1 MSVPPLGRR
10 SALVAIIALTA
21 IFYLP
26 ALLGGYLADDHF
38 HLFLLGDLPEKRVF
52 SLFSFVKSPSEITV
66 LRNWGVV
73 PWWTS
78 DALRIDFFRPIP
90 SLTHA
95 LDYRLFGRDPV
106 AAHLVSIGWY
116 LVALALV
123 ARVYR
128 RFLPEGSRL
137 VLLAVAV
144 FALDDT
150 HALVVQWLANRADLI
165 GAVFLLTALLA
176 WLRLLERPNVRD
188 RVIVVVAFVLALLSK
203 ESSVILP
210 ALLFAHDRR
219 RERRLQLVVAGV
231 AVAWLA
237 LYLGD
242 GHGPSSVYYLNPS
255 RDFGGWAAGLFRA
268 GLFHAVILVTNTP
281 LHVFS
286 SAPLEELPGLS
297 AACLCATFAF
307 FVLAWKLLRHDRA
320 SRFFFAWTLLTLAI
334 LTTTFPDP
342 RLLML
347 PSVGFAFL
355 VARVAQEL
363 HRRSALWAR
372 SALVV
377 VLTLHLLVAPLLDQV
392 CLAVVGR
399 LRHGYDDL
407 RAGMEGA
414 IDYGHLPASPD
425 DGIEVFF
432 LTFHPREASALATFW
447 LARNLQT
454 ADAGPVL
461 ARPDL
466 AYVDKIDR
474 SYAAMKV
481 RYHALSFLGERED
494 VDVDVLDDRTLEIA
508 PKTGNFL
515 PTLFEQLYLT
525 TTRFE
530 VGQTVALP
538 SFTARVVAID
548 RAGLPT
554 RVRFVFPR
562 SLSSPRYRFIA
573 WDGRRFSVVSLGGAG
588 RIALRSP

>member
-1 MSVPPLGRR
+1 MSVRR
-10 SALVAIIALTA
+10 MLSLVVALTA
-21 IFYLP
+21 AFYLP

-38 HLFLLGDLPEKRVF
+38 HLFLLGDLPEKPIF
-52 SLFSFVKSPSEITV
+52 SLFSFVRSPGEITV
-66 LRNWGVV
+66 LRNAGVV

-116 LVALALV
+116 VVALALV

-128 RFLPEGSRL
+128 RFRPEGSRL
-137 VLLAVAV
+137 VVLAVAI

-165 GAVFLLTALLA
+165 GAVFLLTAFLA
-176 WLRLLERPNVRD
+176 FLRLLDRPNLRD
-188 RVIVVVAFVLALLSK
+188 RVIVVGAFVAALLSK

-210 ALLFAHDRR
+210 ALLFAYDRR
-219 RERRLQLVVAGV
+219 RERALQLVLAAV
-231 AVAWLA
+231 AVAWFA
-237 LYLGD
+237 LYLGT
-242 GHGPSSVYYLNPS
+242 GHGPSSVYYLNPTH
-255 RDFGGWAAGLFRA
+255 DLPGWAAGLLRA

-286 SAPLEELPGLS
+286 SAPLQEHPALS
-297 AACLCATFAF
+297 GVCLAATFAF
-307 FVLAWKLLRHDRA
+307 FALAWALLRRDRA

-355 VARVAQEL
+355 VARVAEEL
-363 HRRSALWAR
+363 HRRASLWAR
-372 SALVV
+372 SALVA
-377 VLTLHLLVAPLLDQV
+377 VLTLHLLIAPLLDQV

-414 IDYGHLPASPD
+414 VDYDHLPATPD

-447 LARNLQT
+447 LARNLPN
-454 ADAGPVL
+454 ADVAPVL
-461 ARPDL
+461 GRRDL
-466 AYVDKIDR
+466 SYVDKIER
-474 SYAAMKV
+474 SYATMRV

-494 VDVDVLDDRTLEIA
+494 VDVDVIDERTLEIA
-508 PKTGNFL
+508 PKTGSFL

-525 TTRFE
+525 SPRFT

-538 SFTARVVAID
+538 AFTARVVSID
-548 RAGLPT
+548 GAGLPK
-554 RVRFVFPR
+554 RVRFTFPR
-562 SLSSPRYRFIA
+562 PLSSPRYRFVA
-573 WDGRRFSVVSLGGAG
+573 WDGARFSVISLGGAG